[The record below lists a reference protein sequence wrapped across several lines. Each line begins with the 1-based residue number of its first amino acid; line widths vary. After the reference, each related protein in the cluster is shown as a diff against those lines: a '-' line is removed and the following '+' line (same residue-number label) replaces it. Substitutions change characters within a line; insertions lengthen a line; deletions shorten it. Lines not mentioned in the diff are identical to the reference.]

1 MEEEQNI
8 QPIENKNV
16 PEEMSGMLTTS
27 DGVSID
33 PFNSPT
39 PG

>member
-16 PEEMSGMLTTS
+16 PEEMSGMLTTR
-27 DGVSID
+27 DGVSGR
-33 PFNSPT
+33 PF
-39 PG
+39 